1 MRPNETFFYVKNRRT
16 HQDMESLTRYYLP
29 LIGPLGLSLYAYL
42 VSFQDDGE
50 KGHLFS
56 DILSYLNVGM
66 SDFEKSLATLTAVY
80 LVDFSQLETGHYRL
94 VLHSPLTASSFFEHQ
109 VLANLLTR
117 RLGETKVER
126 LKPAPLV
133 PAKSLNQ
140 PLSSIFRQV
149 DSVYFKPKKAL
160 PEDFDLDHF
169 KQLMARDNLRF
180 DKESDDILELFR
192 FSEKTQKTWYET
204 YQLAKETAVGQVIS
218 TKRLFSTLQAQPVSN
233 QAFSEAENS
242 LIRWANRRDPIGF
255 LADIKQARQA
265 VVTNSER
272 QLVKQLT
279 QLGLLDG
286 VINVAVFYTFQKLDS
301 ANLNE
306 KYALKLANDL
316 SYQKIASAEAAI
328 IYLRGERSKSG
339 DAKNDQVKPKAASS
353 NVPEWSKESYRTE
366 ATPEELERLEALR
379 RRMLGDKEVE

>member
-42 VSFQDDGE
+42 ISFQDEGE

-66 SDFEKSLATLTAVY
+66 SEFEKSLGALTALR
-80 LVDFSQLETGHYRL
+80 LVDFAQLENGHYRL
-94 VLHSPLTASSFFEHQ
+94 VLHPPLTASSFFEHQ
-109 VLANLLTR
+109 VLVNLLMR
-117 RLGETKVER
+117 RLGESKVES
-126 LKPAPLV
+126 LKPSPLAA
-133 PAKSLNQ
+133 AKSLNQ
-140 PLSSIFRQV
+140 SLSSTFSQV
-149 DSVYFKPKKAL
+149 ESINIKKEEG

-169 KQLMARDNLRF
+169 KQLMAQDKLRF
-180 DKESDDILELFR
+180 NNEAEDVLELFR
-192 FSEKTQKTWYET
+192 FSAKARKTWYDT

-218 TKRLFSTLQAQPVSN
+218 TKRLFNSLEAQSVPN
-233 QAFSEAENS
+233 QTFSDAEKS
-242 LIRWANRRDPIGF
+242 LIRWANSRDPLGF

-272 QLVKQLT
+272 QLIKELT

-286 VINVAVFYTFQKLDS
+286 VINVALFYTFQKLDS

-328 IYLRGERSKSG
+328 AYLRADRSKIT
-339 DAKNDQVKPKAASS
+339 DAKSKQANSKKTSS